1 MDPQAC
7 LDRAALA
14 ISTGDMG
21 EAQEALQDYRNW
33 RERGGFEPEYCGT
46 RGLSGDVYARE
57 LFDKLTEYV
66 IAGGNKKSLQ
76 A

>member
-7 LDRAALA
+7 LDRAASA
-14 ISTGDMG
+14 IAAKEYG

-33 RERGGFEPEYCGT
+33 RINGGSEPEYCGT
-46 RGLSGDVYARE
+46 RGLRGDAYSRE
-57 LFDKLTEYV
+57 LFDKLTAYV
-66 IAGGNKKSLQ
+66 TKSLQ